1 MFCFSLLYFSKAV
14 TDSDWNI
21 FHLFPTQESWINFT
35 LTKSRKWKEK
45 KKNRGTRIPQDDQ
58 NKRKYAH
65 EEKRHSPV
73 ATKWKSFNHETTCK
87 IHFERQLNNP
97 IELRSGFTEQNYQKW
112 KMFANRNQGSQT
124 LLKSFQN
131 LFRTCIWL
139 WQTRATWEKR
149 EFISGIVH
157 ERKSQLRMT
166 AQTSDAHSSQ
176 ETTEPNASN
185 HGALLSPSWEMP
197 LAAGGRTE
205 RGGA

>member
-1 MFCFSLLYFSKAV
+1 M

-45 KKNRGTRIPQDDQ
+45 NRGTTRIPQDDQ
-58 NKRKYAH
+58 NKRKNAH

-97 IELRSGFTEQNYQKW
+97 IELRSGFTEQNHPKW
-112 KMFANRNQGSQT
+112 KMFANRNQGSQK
-124 LLKSFQN
+124 LGKSFQN
-131 LFRTCIWL
+131 LLRTCIWL
-139 WQTRATWEKR
+139 WQTRATLKKR
-149 EFISGIVH
+149 EFIIGIVH
-157 ERKSQLRMT
+157 ERKSQLRT
-166 AQTSDAHSSQ
+166 KAQTFDEHSSQ

-185 HGALLSPSWEMP
+185 HGALLSPLLSN
-197 LAAGGRTE
+197 ASSGGW
-205 RGGA
+205 